1 MPDALMSELDAVNSM
16 LGAIGEAPVSTL
28 SGTLPVDVAIAQA
41 ILTKVRRQVQSRGWH
56 FNTETDVQ
64 SALDGSNNVIL
75 PTNALEVELT
85 YPSYDVDVVQRGTKL
100 YDKKN
105 HTYVFSTAPKL
116 NITYLLEWT
125 ELPEQA
131 RAYIALRA
139 ARVFQAQTV
148 GAQELDGYTARD
160 EAMALVDLE
169 AADANSANYNILKS
183 SPEMARLYRYR
194 SPF

>member
-1 MPDALMSELDAVNSM
+1 MPDALMSELDAINSM
-16 LGAIGEAPVSTL
+16 LGAIGEAPISTL

-41 ILTKVRRQVQSRGWH
+41 ILTKTRRQVQSKGWH
-56 FNTETDVQ
+56 FNTEKDVQ
-64 SALDGSNNVIL
+64 SSLDGSSNVIL

-85 YPSYDVDVVQRGTKL
+85 YPDAALDVVQRGTKL
-100 YDKKN
+100 YDRRN
-105 HTYVFSTAPKL
+105 HTYVFATAPKL
-116 NITYLLEWT
+116 NITYLLEWA

-131 RAYIALRA
+131 RAYIALRS

-160 EAMALVDLE
+160 EAMALADLE
-169 AADANSANYNILKS
+169 AADANSANYNILRS

-194 SPF
+194 RPF